1 MYEGNPTY
9 FLKKLNIIKA
19 TKGGLGGLGGLGG
32 QNLWAQITPSKYI
45 LKFNFVK
52 H

>member
-19 TKGGLGGLGGLGG
+19 TKGGLGGLGG